1 MLTQGGQRGRRPPW
15 PRDSIAFQ
23 PTFHCIST
31 RPDGSYLPLDPL
43 ADRELSPQARM
54 LSGWRYELLGE
65 NMLLFLTSQ
74 VSLRLDV
81 RAGAL
86 TTVFERVPSPA

>member
-1 MLTQGGQRGRRPPW
+1 
-15 PRDSIAFQ
+15 
-23 PTFHCIST
+23 
-31 RPDGSYLPLDPL
+31 
-43 ADRELSPQARM
+43 M

-86 TTVFERVPSPA
+86 TTVFERVPSPSKG